1 MAGTTRRLPTLRGD
15 ANHCPAQ
22 AVAVNGLS
30 RKPGPV
36 EVSCWCQVFIPRSS
50 CKGGAC
56 KSLTFFILTNRSDFH
71 G

>member
-15 ANHCPAQ
+15 AIHCPAQ
-22 AVAVNGLS
+22 AVGLNGLS

-36 EVSCWCQVFIPRSS
+36 EVSCWRQVFIQRSS

-56 KSLTFFILTNRSDFH
+56 KSLIFSTLTIRSDSH
-71 G
+71 A